1 MPHKNHTGMNHKNH
15 AEWIYKDNFTQRTLL
30 LQKYFVTVV
39 TTETSH
45 KNHSPEEYLTRLT
58 QNGNISTFLHKEHLL
73 LPKHLSHGKDRT
85 T

>member
-45 KNHSPEEYLTRLT
+45 KNHRGIPHKTNTEWKYKHVFT
-58 QNGNISTFLHKEHLL
+58 QRTSTFVTWK
-73 LPKHLSHGKDRT
+73 G
-85 T
+85 